1 SKSRNSQWS
10 QEFRL
15 QSSFNGPL
23 NFNVGVNY
31 LNFESKDDY
40 YVFNNMFTFIADW
53 WYSIGGTPRA
63 RTLLP
68 CALGYEGRE
77 CPYVDRN

>member
-1 SKSRNSQWS
+1 
-10 QEFRL
+10 
-15 QSSFNGPL
+15 
-23 NFNVGVNY
+23 
-31 LNFESKDDY
+31 DY

-63 RTLLP
+63 RTLIP

-77 CPYVDRN
+77 CPYVDRNPIGSLNNQGHNYFLSQNGVRIK